1 MRRPGA
7 SRGGGIEP
15 GRQRPAKIDGRSR
28 QNPAYRPG
36 HFSRKE
42 TPSGSFLFFFSLLA
56 GRRWAGFLLGVF
68 LILFTLSYHFYFS
81 LRRAQAA
88 PGPYFL
94 ASRK

>member
-42 TPSGSFLFFFSLLA
+42 TPSGSFLFFFSFLC
-56 GRRWAGFLLGVF
+56 LLGAGG
-68 LILFTLSYHFYFS
+68 LFVGGFFDPLPFS
-81 LRRAQAA
+81 
-88 PGPYFL
+88 
-94 ASRK
+94 

>member
-36 HFSRKE
+36 HFSRKGN
-42 TPSGSFLFFFSLLA
+42 SFRLFSFFLFFA
-56 GRRWAGFLLGVF
+56 CWAQGGFLLGVF
-68 LILFTLSYHFYFS
+68 LIPFPVLRVFIYPFDAGVGLLF
-81 LRRAQAA
+81 
-88 PGPYFL
+88 
-94 ASRK
+94 